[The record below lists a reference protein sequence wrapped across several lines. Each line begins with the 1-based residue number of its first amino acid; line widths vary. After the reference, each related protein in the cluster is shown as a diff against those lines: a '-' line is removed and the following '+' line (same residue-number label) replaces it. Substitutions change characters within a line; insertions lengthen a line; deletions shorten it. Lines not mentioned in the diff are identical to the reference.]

1 VQGETKEARW
11 AGLVAIA
18 VGGASGAAMRF
29 GLSEAFPTDPG
40 TFPTTTLI
48 ENVIGCFL
56 LGAVLTLLLERWR
69 PIRYARPFLTIG
81 LLGAFT
87 TFSTFAVETDQLLD
101 GGHRGLAL
109 AYVVA
114 SVLGGVGATFVG
126 VVLARLTPPSTA
138 RSS

>member
-1 VQGETKEARW
+1 VQGETREARG

-40 TFPTTTLI
+40 TFPTTTLV
-48 ENVIGCFL
+48 ENVVGCFL
-56 LGAVLTLLLERWR
+56 LGLVLTLLIERWR
-69 PIRYARPFLTIG
+69 PIRHARPFLAIG

-87 TFSTFAVETDQLLD
+87 TFSTFAVETDRLLD
-101 GGHRGLAL
+101 GGHRALAL
-109 AYVVA
+109 SYVVL
-114 SVLGGVGATFVG
+114 SVLGGVGASFFG
-126 VVLARLTPPSTA
+126 VVLARATPTSPA